1 MDPKKNTEQPVVPE
15 VMVQMTSVVCDGET
29 IQDVIDSMNE
39 KQKNVMYYLVATA
52 REENKEDSTMAH
64 NAWDVQFS
72 CRT

>member
-1 MDPKKNTEQPVVPE
+1 METRIENWNGYDK
-15 VMVQMTSVVCDGET
+15 T

-52 REENKEDSTMAH
+52 RDANKEDSTMAH

-72 CRT
+72 CST